1 MLTQVLKAKIH
12 RATVTQAE
20 LDYVGSITID
30 ETLMEASGI
39 REYERV
45 QVVDINNGNRLETY
59 VIAGEK
65 DSGVICL
72 NGAAARLVE
81 IGDKVI
87 IMAYVLLNEQ
97 EMETHSPIVVF
108 VDHDN
113 KPAHVA
119 NYEKHGLLIDQ
130 EGFNTETL

>member
-12 RATVTQAE
+12 RAVVTQAE

-30 ETLMEASGI
+30 ETLMKASGI

-87 IMAYVLLNEQ
+87 IMAYVWLNEQ
-97 EMETHSPIVVF
+97 EVETHSPTVVF
-108 VDHDN
+108 VDDDN

-130 EGFNTETL
+130 EGFNPDML

>member
-30 ETLMEASGI
+30 EALLKASGI

-81 IGDKVI
+81 SGDKVI
-87 IMAYVLLNEQ
+87 IMAYVWLNEQ
-97 EMETHSPIVVF
+97 ELEAHSPTVVF
-108 VDHDN
+108 VDHVN
-113 KPAHVA
+113 RSAHIA

-130 EGFNTETL
+130 DDLNTEWQ